1 MYTERD
7 GVARVVTENRIR
19 KMSVH
24 TLPYYWFNLVRYA
37 PEQCVNHGKS
47 FLVVVDILK
56 RVILSHR
63 IYVNKRV
70 NAQVRDRTHIQVDR

>member
-7 GVARVVTENRIR
+7 GVARVVTENRIG

-56 RVILSHR
+56 RVRLSDR
-63 IYVNKRV
+63 IYVFKRV
-70 NAQVRDRTHIQVDR
+70 NAEVRDRAHIEVHR